1 MVRLV
6 ITSHH
11 RRKAPAAGRH
21 GLCHCIEMDRDF
33 RRGYIEIDF
42 PTEPFHSVF
51 RLLVRSAVLFFANL
65 RFLAAVTLAVYL
77 PVKLALQFACYVLDV
92 PTNGILSYLLLDISD
107 LVLSALVIPAVIYG
121 LVARFRGGQTA
132 AVGESLRWGR
142 RQWGKTL
149 WNMFKVE
156 VTVALW
162 GALLVIPGLV
172 AMVRLV
178 FAGAIVAIEADRETE
193 VLARSRALSRG
204 HGWRIFLV
212 LLPLMAAD
220 LLGSYLVLSALD
232 QAAYSRVVIAVA
244 DSVLS
249 VGGQWTTVAV
259 LLMYLGVVR
268 PAPPAKAL
276 R

>member
-1 MVRLV
+1 
-6 ITSHH
+6 
-11 RRKAPAAGRH
+11 
-21 GLCHCIEMDRDF
+21 MDRDF
-33 RRGYIEIDF
+33 RQGHLEIDF
-42 PTEPFHSVF
+42 PTEPFDSVW

-65 RFLAAVTLAVYL
+65 RFLAAVTLLVYL
-77 PVKLALQFACYVLDV
+77 PAKLALQLGLYWLDV
-92 PTNGILSYLLLDISD
+92 PSGGMLSYFALDSSD
-107 LVLSALVIPAVIYG
+107 LVLSALVIPAVVYG
-121 LVARFRGGQTA
+121 LVARFRGGRTA
-132 AVGESLRWGR
+132 PVRESLRWGR

-156 VTVALW
+156 ITVALW

-178 FAGAIVAIEADRETE
+178 FADVIVAIEADRETE
-193 VLARSRALSRG
+193 VLARSRVLARG

-212 LLPLMAAD
+212 LLPLMAAS
-220 LLGSYLVLSALD
+220 LVGTFLILGAFEE
-232 QAAYSRVVIAVA
+232 AGYSRVVMAVA

-249 VGGQWTTVAV
+249 VGGQFTTVAV

-268 PAPPAKAL
+268 TAVPAKAE

>member
-1 MVRLV
+1 
-6 ITSHH
+6 
-11 RRKAPAAGRH
+11 
-21 GLCHCIEMDRDF
+21 MDRAF
-33 RRGYIEIDF
+33 RQGHLEIDF
-42 PTEPFHSVF
+42 PTEPFHSVW
-51 RLLVRSAVLFFANL
+51 RLLASSAVVFFANL
-65 RFLAAVTLAVYL
+65 RFLAAVTLLVYL
-77 PVKLALQFACYVLDV
+77 PAKLALQLGLYWLDV
-92 PTNGILSYLLLDISD
+92 PSGGMLSYFALDSSD
-107 LVLSALVIPAVIYG
+107 MVLSALVIPAVVYG

-132 AVGESLRWGR
+132 PVRESLRWGR

-178 FAGAIVAIEADRETE
+178 FADVIVAIEADRETE
-193 VLARSRALSRG
+193 VLARSRILTRG

-212 LLPLMAAD
+212 LLPLMAAS
-220 LLGSYLVLSALD
+220 LVGPFLILGAFEE
-232 QAAYSRVVIAVA
+232 AGYSRVVMAVA

-249 VGGQWTTVAV
+249 VGGQFTTVAV
-259 LLMYLGVVR
+259 LLMYVGVVR
-268 PAPPAKAL
+268 PAAPAQAE